1 MKKHSGM
8 RPQDIVILL
17 KIAIKGEQSWTMK
30 DLSQELEIS
39 ASEVSESLNR
49 SSIAGLLYQNKK
61 QVMRQAL
68 MDFLQYGLRYVYPQQ
83 PGALVRGVPTAHA
96 APPLSEEIVS
106 DAPYVWPHHEGNV
119 RGQAI
124 EPLYPSVPAAC
135 LKDPAFYEVMA
146 LCDALRVGRA
156 RERNIAVEELKKRIC

>member
-30 DLSQELEIS
+30 DLSRELEIS

-49 SSIAGLLYQNKK
+49 SFFAGLLFQNKK

-96 APPLSEEIVS
+96 APPLIDQIMGEAVF
-106 DAPYVWPHHEGNV
+106 VWPHHEGTI

-124 EPLYPSVPAAC
+124 EPLYPSVPAASQ
-135 LKDPAFYEVMA
+135 KDPLFYEVMA

>member
-17 KIAIKGEQSWTMK
+17 KIAIKGTQSWTMK
-30 DLSQELEIS
+30 ELSLELEIS
-39 ASEVSESLNR
+39 ASEVSESINR
-49 SSIAGLLYQNKK
+49 STIAGLILHNK
-61 QVMRQAL
+61 QLMRQAL
-68 MDFLQYGLRYVYPQQ
+68 IDFLQYGLRYVYPQQ

-96 APPLSEEIVS
+96 APPLNMEIVS
-106 DAPYVWPHHEGNV
+106 DAPYVWPYHDGNV

-124 EPLYPSVPAAC
+124 EPLYPSVPVAC

-146 LCDALRVGRA
+146 LCDALRVSRA
-156 RERNIAVEELKKRIC
+156 RERNLALEELKKRIC

>member
-1 MKKHSGM
+1 M

-17 KIAIKGEQSWTMK
+17 KIAIRGEETWTMK
-30 DLSQELEIS
+30 ELSQELEIS

-49 SSIAGLLYQNKK
+49 SAISGLLFQNKK
-61 QVMRQAL
+61 QLMRQAL

-83 PGALVRGVPTAHA
+83 PGALVRGIPTSHA
-96 APPLSEEIVS
+96 APPMRDEIVS
-106 DAPYVWPHHEGNV
+106 DAPYVWPYHEGEV

-135 LKDPAFYEVMA
+135 LKDKAFYEVMA
-146 LCDALRVGRA
+146 LCDALRVGKA
-156 RERNIAVEELKKRIC
+156 RERNMAVAELKKRIC

>member
-17 KIAIKGEQSWTMK
+17 KIAIKHEQAWTMK

-49 SSIAGLLYQNKK
+49 SSTAGLLFQNKK
-61 QVMRQAL
+61 QVMRQAT

-83 PGALVRGVPTAHA
+83 PGALVRGVPTSHA
-96 APPLSEEIVS
+96 APPLSNEIIS
-106 DAPYVWPHHEGNV
+106 DVPYVWPHHKGNV

-135 LKDPAFYEVMA
+135 LKDQAFYEVMA
-146 LCDALRVGRA
+146 LCDALRVGKA
-156 RERNIAVEELKKRIC
+156 RERNLAVEELKKRIC

>member
-1 MKKHSGM
+1 M

-17 KIAIKGEQSWTMK
+17 KIAIKRDQSWTMK
-30 DLSQELEIS
+30 DLSRELEIS

-49 SSIAGLLYQNKK
+49 SFIAGLLFQNKK
-61 QVMRQAL
+61 QVMRQGL

-96 APPLSEEIVS
+96 APPLSDHIMGEAI
-106 DAPYVWPHHEGNV
+106 YVWPHHEGSQ

-124 EPLYPSVPAAC
+124 EPLYPSVPGAC
-135 LKDPAFYEVMA
+135 MQDATFYEVMA
-146 LCDALRVGRA
+146 LTDALRVGRA

>member
-17 KIAIKGEQSWTMK
+17 KIAIKRDQSWTMK
-30 DLSQELEIS
+30 DLSRELEIS

-49 SSIAGLLYQNKK
+49 SFIAGLLFQNKK

-96 APPLSEEIVS
+96 APPLSDHIVGETL
-106 DAPYVWPHHEGNV
+106 YVWPHHEGSQ

-124 EPLYPSVPAAC
+124 EPLYPSVPVAC
-135 LKDPAFYEVMA
+135 MQDDAFYEVMA
-146 LCDALRVGRA
+146 LADALRVGRA

>member
-1 MKKHSGM
+1 M

-17 KIAIKGEQSWTMK
+17 KIVIKGDQPWTMK
-30 DLSQELEIS
+30 ALSHELEIS

-49 SSIAGLLYQNKK
+49 SSIAGLLFQNKK
-61 QVMRQAL
+61 QVMRQGL
-68 MDFLQYGLRYVYPQQ
+68 MDFLQYGLCYVYPQQ
-83 PGALVRGVPTAHA
+83 PGALVRGIPTAHA
-96 APPLSEEIVS
+96 APPLSQEIMS
-106 DAPYVWPHHEGNV
+106 DTPYVWPHHEGNL

-135 LKDPAFYEVMA
+135 LKDLAFYEVMA

-156 RERNIAVEELKKRIC
+156 RERNIAVEVLKKRIC